1 MRSCTTSA
9 GGETVLC
16 PSAQPD
22 MPGSMILGIVQG
34 TVEEPRMIH
43 LTHPQP
49 GSPELLALTAPVSP
63 TEVFRFTA
71 PCAAM
76 GCRHFDGSNC
86 RLAQRIVKMQ
96 EPVAETLPICQIRLR
111 CRWWL
116 QEGRAACQ
124 RCPGIVTEVVSP
136 DEKTYRMAAPD

>member
-1 MRSCTTSA
+1 MQSRTMLTDNA
-9 GGETVLC
+9 TVLC

-22 MPGSMILGIVQG
+22 IPGSMILGIVQG
-34 TVEEPRMIH
+34 TVNQPRMIP
-43 LTHPQP
+43 LAHPQP

-63 TEVFRFTA
+63 TEVFRFAA
-71 PCAAM
+71 PCAAT
-76 GCRHFDGSNC
+76 GCRHFDGSHC
-86 RLAQRIVKMQ
+86 RLAGRIVKMQ
-96 EPVAETLPICQIRLR
+96 EPVAEALPICRIRLR

-136 DEKTYRMAAPD
+136 DERTYQMATPE